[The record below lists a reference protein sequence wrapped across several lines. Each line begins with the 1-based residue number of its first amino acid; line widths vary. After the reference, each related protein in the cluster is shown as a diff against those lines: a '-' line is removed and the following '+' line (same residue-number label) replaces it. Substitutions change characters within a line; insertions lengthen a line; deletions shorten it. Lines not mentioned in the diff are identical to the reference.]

1 MLVYKVF
8 YKDFELKKGELIGL
22 LVERRKKARGMTLA
36 ESGLRWAK
44 LTFGKMEKN
53 GKPIFVVPNEM
64 DLKTDAKWLSEKW
77 MFTKEELLGL
87 AKFVEQG
94 IGR

>member
-8 YKDFELKKGELIGL
+8 YKNFEHKKGEFLGI
-22 LVERRKKARGMTLA
+22 LVERRRDTRGISLA

-44 LTFGKMEKN
+44 MTFGRLEKN
-53 GKPIFVVPNEM
+53 EKPIFVVPNEM
-64 DLKTDAKWLSEKW
+64 NLKTDAKWLAEKW

-87 AKFVEQG
+87 AKLVKQG
-94 IGR
+94 IGS

>member
-1 MLVYKVF
+1 MVVYKVF
-8 YKDFELKKGELIGL
+8 YKDFQHKKGDLIGL
-22 LVERRKKARGMTLA
+22 LVERRKNTRGMSLA

-64 DLKTDAKWLSEKW
+64 DLRDEANWLTGKW

-87 AKFVEQG
+87 ARFIEQG

>member
-8 YKDFELKKGELIGL
+8 YKDFEHKKGELIGI
-22 LVERRKKARGMTLA
+22 LVERRKNLRGMSLA

-44 LTFGKMEKN
+44 LTFGKLEKN
-53 GKPIFVVPNEM
+53 EKPIFVVPNEM
-64 DLKTDAKWLSEKW
+64 NLRNDANWLAEKW

-87 AKFVEQG
+87 EKFVEPG
-94 IGR
+94 IDR

>member
-8 YKDFELKKGELIGL
+8 YKDFQRKKGDLIGL
-22 LVERRKKARGMTLA
+22 LIERRKNTRGMTLA

-44 LTFGKMEKN
+44 LTFGKLEN
-53 GKPIFVVPNEM
+53 NRKPIFVVPNEM
-64 DLKTDAKWLSEKW
+64 DLKYDAKWLAEKW
-77 MFTKEELLGL
+77 MFTKDELIGL
-87 AKFVEQG
+87 ARFVEQG

>member
-8 YKDFELKKGELIGL
+8 YKDFERKKGELIGL
-22 LVERRKKARGMTLA
+22 LVERRKNTRGMTLA
-36 ESGLRWAK
+36 ESGLRWAR
-44 LTFGKMEKN
+44 LTFGKLEKN

-64 DLKTDAKWLSEKW
+64 NLKNGAKWLAEKW

>member
-8 YKDFELKKGELIGL
+8 YKDFELKKGELIGI
-22 LVERRKKARGMTLA
+22 LVERRKNTRGVTLA

-64 DLKTDAKWLSEKW
+64 DLRTDAKWLAEKW

-87 AKFVEQG
+87 AKFVQQG

>member
-8 YKDFELKKGELIGL
+8 YKNFEHKKGEFIGI
-22 LVERRKKARGMTLA
+22 LVERRRNTRGRTLA

-44 LTFGKMEKN
+44 LTFGRLEKN
-53 GKPIFVVPNEM
+53 EKPIFVVPNE
-64 DLKTDAKWLSEKW
+64 LNLRNDAKWLAEKW